1 MLPVVRTFVEE
12 AVIQTTPATK
22 PKVHSIVLTKVMT
35 TWIFFITW
43 IDFKQNVL
51 IMVLFLIQEEKI
63 EEEVVEVPV
72 QEEVPLAS
80 LQPEPK
86 LEAQPKPKSSSNG
99 TPRKRKRMAYV
110 LKVVLNF
117 EKVA

>member
-1 MLPVVRTFVEE
+1 M
-12 AVIQTTPATK
+12 
-22 PKVHSIVLTKVMT
+22 
-35 TWIFFITW
+35 
-43 IDFKQNVL
+43 
-51 IMVLFLIQEEKI
+51 
-63 EEEVVEVPV
+63 PV

-117 EKVA
+117 EKVAWPAALKVSEPPLGTPIVESVKVELAVEVVGSPKIDLDSKKAATSRT

>member
-1 MLPVVRTFVEE
+1 M
-12 AVIQTTPATK
+12 
-22 PKVHSIVLTKVMT
+22 
-35 TWIFFITW
+35 
-43 IDFKQNVL
+43 
-51 IMVLFLIQEEKI
+51 
-63 EEEVVEVPV
+63 PV